1 MQTLLRC
8 AVAVLLLAGFLTVGA
23 STGWSQP
30 TLTAV
35 TPQTLSPGAA
45 TEITVTGT
53 NLVDPLQVWTSFPST
68 VEVVPVAA
76 DAKAPTSRTIK
87 VTAAA
92 DTPLSLGGILVG
104 TPAGA
109 TDVKLVMIDELP
121 NQKDSGKNH
130 TMETA
135 QVIPARCSVEGATDS
150 VFSDFYRIAVKQ
162 GQLLSVEVYASRIQS
177 TVDPLVRL
185 LDASGT
191 ELASADDDAGLG
203 SEARLSWTAKV
214 DGEVVVELRDSQ
226 YRAAGSYIMRVGDF
240 PLVTTPYP
248 LGARTGSTVA
258 FGFVGPKHDT
268 GTETT
273 SPRFLRI
280 GERIGKMSVEGQLA
294 AGQAKTF
301 SEVVVSPFPEFV
313 ESEPNGQMTEA
324 SSLVAPCAI
333 NGRFESAGDQDCY
346 RFVAVKGQAIRF
358 EATSRSAG
366 SPAMVFLR
374 VYDAAGKTLKET
386 AVNDRDEWSVDFA
399 PPADGVYYL
408 MAEDLLHRGGSDFS
422 YRVAAKLDGDFQL
435 AVKHD
440 ATTKL
445 QLASSQ
451 NGGIA
456 VTVQCVRQG
465 YTGAVKLRLVATGN
479 IQTDIPLRIIN
490 DTIPAGAAEHR
501 IMVETIGNAS
511 IGLHSLRIVGY
522 AVGAEPSGQDS
533 NARTRQVLAKDV
545 DHVATTQTTL
555 RTLRP
560 QTPYPHSSIDG
571 LLAVAVVGPTEAFFG
586 LKPAAATAA
595 FDPAT
600 GEAKFDVT
608 VERTNK
614 EYKEAVFVLVDDLPE
629 GFSATVKAEKDVYHV
644 TVKGPKDASGT
655 IPVKVLGYGQFK
667 GKGMMAR
674 PTVNVEAK
682 K

>member
-8 AVAVLLLAGFLTVGA
+8 AVTGLLVASFLTVGA
-23 STGWSQP
+23 TTGWSQP

-35 TPQTLSPGAA
+35 TPLTLSPGV
-45 TEITVTGT
+45 TTDVTVTGT

-87 VTAAA
+87 VTATA

-109 TDVKLVMIDELP
+109 TDYKLVIVDELP

-135 QVIPARCSVEGATDS
+135 QVIPARCSVEGATGS
-150 VFSDFYRIAVKQ
+150 AVSDFYRIAVKKD
-162 GQLLSVEVYASRIQS
+162 QLLSVEVYASRIQS
-177 TVDPLVRL
+177 TVDPLLRL
-185 LDASGT
+185 IDASGT
-191 ELASADDDAGLG
+191 ELAAADDDAGLG
-203 SEARLSWTAKV
+203 AEARLSWRAKV
-214 DGEVVVELRDSQ
+214 DGEVFIELRDSQ
-226 YRAAGSYIMRVGDF
+226 YRAAGPYIMRVGDF
-240 PLVTTPYP
+240 PLVTTPFP
-248 LGARTGSTVA
+248 LGARSGSTMV
-258 FGFVGPKHDT
+258 FRFVGPKQVD
-268 GTETT
+268 GPTETAE
-273 SPRFLRI
+273 RQILRI
-280 GERIGKMSVEGQLA
+280 GERIGKMSLEGQIA

-301 SEVVVSPFPEFV
+301 SEIVVSPFPEFI
-313 ESEPNGQMTEA
+313 ESEPNGKVLDA
-324 SSLVAPCAI
+324 SLLVAPCAI
-333 NGRFESAGDQDCY
+333 NGRFGAPGDQDCY
-346 RFVAVKGQAIRF
+346 QFVAVKGQNVRF
-358 EATSRSAG
+358 EVTSRSAG

-386 AVNDRDEWSVDFA
+386 AVNDQDEWSVDFA
-399 PPADGVYYL
+399 PPADGAYYL
-408 MAEDLLHRGGSDFS
+408 VAEDLLHRGGNDFS
-422 YRVAAKLDGDFQL
+422 YRIAAKLDGDFQL

-445 QLASSQ
+445 QIASAQ
-451 NGGIA
+451 NGGFP
-456 VTVQCVRQG
+456 VTIQCVRQG
-465 YTGAVKLRLVATGN
+465 YTGAVQLRLVATGN
-479 IQTDIPLRIIN
+479 IQADIPLRIIN

-501 IMVETIGNAS
+501 IMVETIGNAPL
-511 IGLHSLRIVGY
+511 GLHSLHIVGY
-522 AVGAEPSGQDS
+522 AVGGNEA
-533 NARTRQVLAKDV
+533 NARARQVLSKDV

-571 LLAVAVVGPTEAFFG
+571 LLAVAVVGPTEAFFD

-595 FDPAT
+595 LDPAT

-608 VERTNK
+608 VERKNK
-614 EYKEAVFVLVDDLPE
+614 EYKEAVFVLVDDLPD
-629 GFSATVKAEKDVYHV
+629 GFSATVKPEKDVYHV
-644 TVKGPKDASGT
+644 TVKGPKDASGP
-655 IPVKVLGYGQFK
+655 IPVRVLGYGQFK
-667 GKGMMAR
+667 GKGMIAR
-674 PTVNVEAK
+674 PTVTVEAK